1 MESLENALRLL
12 LDHAA
17 SAADTEEL
25 SLADAA
31 GRVCAQD
38 ILSPIAVPPF
48 DRSPLDGYAV
58 HSEDLKGAS
67 KETPVFLK
75 VIGEADAGCETVF
88 HPARGEAL
96 RIMTGAP
103 VPAECDCVIR
113 QELTD
118 EGMDMAAFYAEEKHD
133 ANICRK
139 GEDVPEGQV
148 MIRKGERLTPAH
160 LGVIASMGI
169 ASVTVFRR
177 PRVALVCTG
186 DELLQPGEAWRF
198 GKIFDSSRTFL
209 SLRLK
214 ELGAQVIAA
223 DSVPDDPALAAE
235 MLLKTA
241 GQVDLIVTTGGV
253 SVGKKDIMHQVLP
266 LMGAKRLFWKLAMK
280 PGSPTL
286 AAVICGKLM
295 ICLSGNPFSASA
307 CFETLT
313 APVLEKLSG
322 AADYDLDRS
331 FTAPLANGFG
341 KKSPN
346 RRLIRARFNGVNIS
360 VPENQSNGALAS
372 LIGCNCLVD
381 IPAGSG
387 ALSGGDPV
395 RVLPMAGKL

>member
-1 MESLENALRLL
+1 METLENALRLL
-12 LDHAA
+12 LDRTIPVT
-17 SAADTEEL
+17 DTEDC
-25 SLADAA
+25 SLAECL

-38 ILSPIAVPPF
+38 IFSPIAVPPF
-48 DRSPLDGYAV
+48 DRSPLDGYAL

-67 KETPVFLK
+67 REKPVLLK
-75 VIGEADAGCETVF
+75 VIGEADAGCGTVF

-118 EGMDMAAFYAEEKHD
+118 EGMDVAAFYAEEKHN
-133 ANICRK
+133 ANICWK
-139 GEDVPEGQV
+139 GEDVTEGQL

-169 ASVTVFRR
+169 AAVKVFRR

-186 DELLQPGEAWRF
+186 DELLQPGEPWAF
-198 GKIFDSSRTFL
+198 GKIYDSSRTLL
-209 SLRLK
+209 SLRLT
-214 ELGAQVIAA
+214 ELGASVITA
-223 DSVPDDPALAAE
+223 DSVYDDPSLAAVK
-235 MLLKTA
+235 LLA
-241 GQVDLIVTTGGV
+241 VAEQADLIVTTGGV

-266 LMGAKRLFWKLAMK
+266 LMGAERIFWKLALK

-286 AAVICGKLM
+286 CAAIHDKLM

-313 APVLEKLSG
+313 VPVLEKLSG
-322 AADYDLDRS
+322 VENCDPDRS

-346 RRLIRARFNGVNIS
+346 RRLIRARFNGTNVS
-360 VPENQSNGALAS
+360 VPESQSNGSLAS

-387 ALSGGDPV
+387 TLSAGDIV
-395 RVLPMAGKL
+395 RVLPMLGKL

>member
-1 MESLENALRLL
+1 METLENALRLL
-12 LDHAA
+12 LKHTFPVT
-17 SAADTEEL
+17 DTEECLL
-25 SLADAA
+25 SDAM

-38 ILSPIAVPPF
+38 IKSPIAVPPF
-48 DRSPLDGYAV
+48 DRSPLDGYAL
-58 HSEDLKGAS
+58 HSEDLKGACR
-67 KETPVFLK
+67 ERPVRLK
-75 VIGEADAGCETVF
+75 VIGEADAGCGTVF

-113 QELTD
+113 QEQTN
-118 EGMDMAAFYAEEKHD
+118 EGMDTAEFYAEERHN

-139 GEDVPEGQV
+139 GEDVPEGRV

-169 ASVTVFRR
+169 AAVSVFRR

-186 DELLQPGEAWRF
+186 DELLQPGDPWTF
-198 GKIFDSSRTFL
+198 GKIYDASRTFL
-209 SLRLK
+209 SLRLT
-214 ELGAQVIAA
+214 ELGAQVITAVSIS
-223 DSVPDDPALAAE
+223 DVPSLAAHT
-235 MLLKTA
+235 LLSLA
-241 GQVDLIVTTGGV
+241 EQADLIVTTGGV

-266 LMGAKRLFWKLAMK
+266 LAGAERLFWKLALK

-286 AAVICGKLM
+286 CAVLRGKLM

-307 CFETLT
+307 CFETL
-313 APVLEKLSG
+313 AVPALEKLSG
-322 AADYDLDRS
+322 AEGFDLDRS

-346 RRLIRARFNGVNIS
+346 RRLIRARYNGAS
-360 VPENQSNGALAS
+360 VTIPENQSNGS
-372 LIGCNCLVD
+372 LSSMIGCNCLVD

-387 ALSGGDPV
+387 ELTSGEPV
-395 RVLPMAGKL
+395 RVLPMRGKL